1 MNIIILFVVC
11 IVVFTVLESFGFNL
25 FKARRIL
32 ATRSSLWC
40 SSREGGGSEI
50 QKINEILL
58 QFAAGIKVLED
69 GNIELQKANIKSEKA
84 NTDAVVENREEQRKL
99 RRSLNELIGYNQNID
114 RNVEISMV
122 YSLKKY
128 LEQTLLVPSD
138 CIIEVDEHSIIDP
151 ESGDTAVE
159 WDGILVIDYT
169 DLMVNNFS
177 VPQHWPA
184 HGTVFL
190 LEVKQTM
197 DSTAVLKKLP
207 TRIRKTIKALTST
220 TIPSKGSVRMKVS
233 VQKARYPKDPVFT
246 VALGGGNVD
255 DTVAEQILESGYLAI
270 GPSGDNFQ
278 VLQSPSHRV
287 QIFNASSSILEC

>member
-1 MNIIILFVVC
+1 MLVMNIILFVVC
-11 IVVFTVLESFGFNL
+11 IVGFTGLESFVYNL
-25 FKARRIL
+25 LNARRVL

-40 SSREGGGSEI
+40 SSKEEKEGSGIEI
-50 QKINEILL
+50 RKINDILL

-69 GNIELQKANIKSEKA
+69 ANIKSEKA
-84 NTDAVVENREEQRKL
+84 NADAAVENREEQRKL

-114 RNVEISMV
+114 RNLEISMV
-122 YSLKKY
+122 RTLQKH
-128 LEQTLLVPSD
+128 LELTLLVPSD
-138 CIIEVDEHSIIDP
+138 CIIEVDERSIIDP

-197 DSTAVLKKLP
+197 NSTAVLKKLP
-207 TRIRKTIKALTST
+207 TRIDKTIKALTST
-220 TIPSKGSVRMKVS
+220 TIPSKAKVQMKVS
-233 VQKARYPKDPVFT
+233 VQKARYPTDPVF
-246 VALGGGNVD
+246 VVILGGGNVD

-278 VLQSPSHRV
+278 VRQSPSHRV
-287 QIFNASSSILEC
+287 QIFNASYSILE

>member
-1 MNIIILFVVC
+1 MNIILFVVC
-11 IVVFTVLESFGFNL
+11 IIGFTGLESFGFNL

-40 SSREGGGSEI
+40 SSREKNEGGSEI

-58 QFAAGIKVLED
+58 QFAAGIKLLED

-84 NTDAVVENREEQRKL
+84 NADAAIENREEQRKL

-114 RNVEISMV
+114 RNMEISMV

-138 CIIEVDEHSIIDP
+138 CIIEVDERSIIDP

-197 DSTAVLKKLP
+197 NSTAVLKKLP
-207 TRIRKTIKALTST
+207 TRISKTIKALTSA
-220 TIPSKGSVRMKVS
+220 TIPSKASVRMT
-233 VQKARYPKDPVFT
+233 RYPKDPVFT
-246 VALGGGNVD
+246 VAMGGGNVD

-287 QIFNASSSILEC
+287 QIFNASSSILE

>member
-1 MNIIILFVVC
+1 MNIILFVVC
-11 IVVFTVLESFGFNL
+11 IVGFTGLESFVYNL
-25 FKARRIL
+25 LNARRVL

-40 SSREGGGSEI
+40 SSKEEKEGSGIEI
-50 QKINEILL
+50 RKINDILL

-69 GNIELQKANIKSEKA
+69 ANIKSEKA
-84 NTDAVVENREEQRKL
+84 NADAAVENREEQRKL

-114 RNVEISMV
+114 RNLEISMV
-122 YSLKKY
+122 RTLQKH
-128 LEQTLLVPSD
+128 LELTLLVPSD
-138 CIIEVDEHSIIDP
+138 CIIEVDERSIIDP

-197 DSTAVLKKLP
+197 NSTAVLKKLP
-207 TRIRKTIKALTST
+207 TRIDKTIKALTST
-220 TIPSKGSVRMKVS
+220 TIPSKAKVQMKVS
-233 VQKARYPKDPVFT
+233 VQKARYPKDPVF
-246 VALGGGNVD
+246 VVILGGGNVD

-278 VLQSPSHRV
+278 VRQSPSHRV
-287 QIFNASSSILEC
+287 QIFNASYSILE

>member
-1 MNIIILFVVC
+1 MNIILFVVC
-11 IVVFTVLESFGFNL
+11 IIGLESFGFNL

-40 SSREGGGSEI
+40 SSREKNEGGGSEI

-69 GNIELQKANIKSEKA
+69 ANIKSEKA
-84 NTDAVVENREEQRKL
+84 NADAAIENREEQRKL

-114 RNVEISMV
+114 RNMEISMV

-138 CIIEVDEHSIIDP
+138 CIIEVDERSIIDP

-197 DSTAVLKKLP
+197 ESTAVLKKLP
-207 TRIRKTIKALTST
+207 TRISKTIKALTST

-246 VALGGGNVD
+246 VAMGGGNVD

-287 QIFNASSSILEC
+287 QIFNASSSILE